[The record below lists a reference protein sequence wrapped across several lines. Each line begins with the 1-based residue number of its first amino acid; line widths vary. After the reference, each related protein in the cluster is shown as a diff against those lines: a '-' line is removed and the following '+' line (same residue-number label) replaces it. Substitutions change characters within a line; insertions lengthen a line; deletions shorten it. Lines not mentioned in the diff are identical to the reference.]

1 MNKEE
6 IKKNIFGFGVNSFN
20 RFPTFLKINSQ
31 LKGENY
37 WYALRNSYVNSD
49 NLYSFSKMIK
59 KCFLKNEPQIESLM
73 LPEEMEYFNNLPNQ
87 ITIYR
92 GMTEDELNQK
102 AFGCSWTLKKEV
114 AEYFAYT
121 YSRNFDT
128 RNINKV
134 VHELTINKNEVIA
147 FFNEREEFEIIYIKT
162 KTINNAPSNK

>member
-6 IKKNIFGFGVNSFN
+6 IKKNIFGFGINSFN

-92 GMTEDELNQK
+92 GMSEDELN
-102 AFGCSWTLKKEV
+102 
-114 AEYFAYT
+114 
-121 YSRNFDT
+121 
-128 RNINKV
+128 
-134 VHELTINKNEVIA
+134 
-147 FFNEREEFEIIYIKT
+147 
-162 KTINNAPSNK
+162 

>member
-6 IKKNIFGFGVNSFN
+6 IKKNIIGFGVNSFN

-37 WYALRNSYVNSD
+37 WFALRTSYINSD
-49 NLYSFSKMIK
+49 NLFRFSKMIK
-59 KCFLKNEPQIESLM
+59 KCFLKNEPQRESLM
-73 LPEEMEYFNNLPNQ
+73 LPEEMEYYNNLPNQ

-128 RNINKV
+128 SNINKV

-147 FFNEREEFEIIYIKT
+147 FFNEREEFEIIYIKD
-162 KTINNAPSNK
+162 KNSK